1 VSAQLFVLSGA
12 DVGRSLEA
20 RDGATIGRSR
30 ECALVLRDPSIS
42 RRHAHLEER
51 GGSWFVVDDG
61 SRNGIATGAVRH
73 KRLEIADG
81 SEFVLGEVLLRFR
94 SLAPAVAAPPAPTA
108 APARAPDAPPAI
120 QGTGMTNAARAA
132 AAAPTVSSE
141 LVLEEAHEI
150 ELASTVVR
158 PPAAAPA
165 ARPASSAA
173 RGQGLAEQRGR
184 ILQYHR
190 APEGGSAFSFEL
202 EQLPAWQRY
211 ALYALGLILL
221 AAAAAAAFFGA
232 AFIKERLSGGSQPA
246 PEIEAP
252 AAPH

>member
-12 DVGRSLEA
+12 DVGRSFDA
-20 RDGATIGRSR
+20 RDGATIGRSH

-51 GGSWFVVDDG
+51 SGSWFVVDDG
-61 SRNGIATGAVRH
+61 SRNGVATGAVRH

-81 SEFVLGEVLLRFR
+81 SEFLLGEVLLRFR
-94 SLAPAVAAPPAPTA
+94 SSAPAVAAHSAPVA
-108 APARAPDAPPAI
+108 APAQAPKSPAA
-120 QGTGMTNAARAA
+120 MPSVARAA
-132 AAAPTVSSE
+132 AAAPTVSGD

-158 PPAAAPA
+158 PPAAA
-165 ARPASSAA
+165 RGESSAA
-173 RGQGLAEQRGR
+173 RGELSAARGGGLAEQRGR

-232 AFIKERLSGGSQPA
+232 AFIKERLSGGEGPA
-246 PEIEAP
+246 PETEAP
-252 AAPH
+252 AAPG

>member
-1 VSAQLFVLSGA
+1 MSAQLFVLSGA
-12 DVGRSLEA
+12 DVGRSLAA
-20 RDGATIGRSR
+20 RDGLTIGRSH

-51 GGSWFVVDDG
+51 SGGWFVVDDG

-73 KRLEIADG
+73 KRLELADG
-81 SEFVLGEVLLRFR
+81 SEFLLGEVLLRFR
-94 SLAPAVAAPPAPTA
+94 ASAPSLAAQPAPVVTPVQAPKPPPAVSS
-108 APARAPDAPPAI
+108 
-120 QGTGMTNAARAA
+120 AARAA
-132 AAAPTVSSE
+132 AAAPTVSGE

-158 PPAAAPA
+158 SPAAAPA
-165 ARPASSAA
+165 ARGEAPAA

-211 ALYALGLILL
+211 GLYALGLVLL
-221 AAAAAAAFFGA
+221 AAAAAGAFFGA
-232 AFIKERLSGGSQPA
+232 AFIKERLSGGDPTGN
-246 PEIEAP
+246 ETELP
-252 AAPH
+252 AARG

>member
-12 DVGRSLEA
+12 DVGRSFEA
-20 RDGATIGRSR
+20 KDGDTIGRSH

-42 RRHAHLEER
+42 RRHAHLEEQAGR
-51 GGSWFVVDDG
+51 WVVVDDG
-61 SRNGIATGAVRH
+61 SRNGIAVGAVRH
-73 KRLEIADG
+73 KRLELADG
-81 SEFVLGEVLLRFR
+81 AEFLLGEVLLRFR
-94 SLAPAVAAPPAPTA
+94 ASAPSPAARTSVAPPPLAAPVPAPSPIAARSA
-108 APARAPDAPPAI
+108 APATVAP
-120 QGTGMTNAARAA
+120 GTVPSDDDG
-132 AAAPTVSSE
+132 E

-158 PPAAAPA
+158 PQAGEPP
-165 ARPASSAA
+165 A

-211 ALYALGLILL
+211 SLYALGLILL
-221 AAAAAAAFFGA
+221 AGAAAAAFFGS
-232 AFIKERLSGGSQPA
+232 AFVKDRLGRGATTVPDA
-246 PEIEAP
+246 EATEAP
-252 AAPH
+252 G

>member
-1 VSAQLFVLSGA
+1 MSAQIFVLSGA

-20 RDGATIGRSR
+20 RDGLTIGRSH

-42 RRHAHLEER
+42 RRHAHLEQR
-51 GGSWFVVDDG
+51 SGSWFVIDDG
-61 SRNGIATGAVRH
+61 SRNGVATGAVRH

-81 SEFVLGEVLLRFR
+81 SEFLLGEVLLRFR
-94 SLAPAVAAPPAPTA
+94 ASAPTA
-108 APARAPDAPPAI
+108 AVQPAPVATPAQAPKPPATVSI
-120 QGTGMTNAARAA
+120 SARAA
-132 AAAPTVSSE
+132 AAAPTVSGE
-141 LVLEEAHEI
+141 LVFEEAHEI

-158 PPAAAPA
+158 SPAAAPA
-165 ARPASSAA
+165 ARGDSSAA

-202 EQLPAWQRY
+202 EQLPTWQRY
-211 ALYALGLILL
+211 GLYALGLILL

-232 AFIKERLSGGSQPA
+232 AFIKERLSGGAQTGN
-246 PEIEAP
+246 ETELP
-252 AAPH
+252 AAQG